1 MKILLIADETPD
13 ALLDVQCVIQRLIR
27 KHRECRISLMAPAH
41 LHSLARR
48 LVGLDDLLTL
58 PNADAA
64 GKLFWIAGRQLEE
77 WQKTFEPFD
86 QALVFTSR
94 WKPSLVPWM
103 AGIERRSGSLGRLR
117 FLLINDARWMPSGKF
132 PTRRSRYLA
141 LADDHGEMCADS
153 YEPQLFADAGNAQAL
168 IKEHYLDQE
177 RPAMVF
183 CPGGDL
189 AMGQRWPAE
198 RWTKL
203 AEQLID
209 QGWQI
214 WLIAPKT
221 EQAFCEQICAGLDHE
236 RQMEVSNLCGR
247 LAWDDKLDLLA
258 KSRAVLA
265 QETLYSQLCL
275 ALNHPLVML
284 QGAGQ
289 LEAFM
294 PSDADQ
300 LHQTSPQGAYQ
311 SASQTDKDAGVSR
324 VVSSDRTCQPCNDLV
339 CRQHKNKAT
348 DPCIHDLSVERVR
361 SALLSMVPMQAT
373 D

>member
-13 ALLDVQCVIQRLIR
+13 ALLDIQCVIQRLTR
-27 KHRECRISLMAPAH
+27 KYRECRICLMAPVH
-41 LHSLARR
+41 LHSLAQR
-48 LVGLDDLLTL
+48 LVGLDDLFTL

-103 AGIERRSGSLGRLR
+103 AGIERRSGTLGRLR
-117 FLLINDARWMPSGKF
+117 FMLINDARWMPARQF

-141 LADDHGEMCADS
+141 LADDHGEMCRDS
-153 YEPQLFADAGNAQAL
+153 YEPKLFADADNAQAL

-198 RWTKL
+198 RWSKL

-214 WLIAPKT
+214 WLIAPRS
-221 EQAFCEQICAGLDHE
+221 EQAFCEQICVGLDHE

-247 LAWDDKLDLLA
+247 LAWDDTLDLLA
-258 KSRAVLA
+258 QGRAVLT
-265 QETLYSQLCL
+265 QETFYSQLGR
-275 ALNHPLVML
+275 ALGQPLVLL
-284 QGAGQ
+284 QGTGQ
-289 LEAFM
+289 LQAFA
-294 PSDADQ
+294 PTDTGQ
-300 LHQTSPQGAYQ
+300 LRQSSPQSSFPSHRQESLVTSVG
-311 SASQTDKDAGVSR
+311 
-324 VVSSDRTCQPCNDLV
+324 SSDQISPSCNDLI

-361 SALLSMVPMQAT
+361 SALLSMVPIQAV

>member
-48 LVGLDDLLTL
+48 LTGLDDLLTL

-77 WQKTFEPFD
+77 WQKEFEAFD

-103 AGIERRSGSLGRLR
+103 AGIKRRSSTLGRLR
-117 FLLINDARWMPSGKF
+117 FILINDARWMPSGKF

-141 LADDHGEMCADS
+141 LADDHGEMCGDG
-153 YEPQLFADAGNAQAL
+153 YEPQLFADADNAQAL
-168 IKEHYLDQE
+168 IKEHYLNQE

-258 KSRAVLA
+258 QSRAVLA
-265 QETLYSQLCL
+265 QETLYSQLCR

-284 QGAGQ
+284 QGVGQ
-289 LEAFM
+289 LQAFM
-294 PSDADQ
+294 PMDEDQ
-300 LHQTSPQGAYQ
+300 LLQSSPQSAYQ
-311 SASQTDKDAGVSR
+311 SNAGEAETSSAANSSR
-324 VVSSDRTCQPCNDLV
+324 SSQPCDDLV
-339 CRQHKNKAT
+339 CRQHKNRAT

-361 SALLSMVPMQAT
+361 SALLSMVPMQAV

>member
-58 PNADAA
+58 PDTKAA

-77 WQKTFEPFD
+77 WQKAFEPFD

-103 AGIERRSGSLGRLR
+103 AGIDRRSGTLGRFR
-117 FLLINDARWMPSGKF
+117 FMLINDARWMPVGKF

-141 LADDHGEMCADS
+141 LADDHGEMSD
-153 YEPQLFADAGNAQAL
+153 EPLEPELFSDRDNAWAL
-168 IKEHYLDQE
+168 SKEHHLDPE

-189 AMGQRWPAE
+189 RSGQRWPIE

-209 QGWQI
+209 QGWQV
-214 WLIAPKT
+214 WLIAPRT
-221 EQAFCEQICAGLDHE
+221 ERAFCEQICAGLDHE
-236 RQMEVSNLCGR
+236 RQMDVSNLSGR

-258 KSRAVLA
+258 QSRAVLA
-265 QETLYSQLCL
+265 QETLYSQLCR

-284 QGAGQ
+284 RGSGELDVVIPEDHDLQGNQ
-289 LEAFM
+289 
-294 PSDADQ
+294 S
-300 LHQTSPQGAYQ
+300 TPQRAQ
-311 SASQTDKDAGVSR
+311 VKT
-324 VVSSDRTCQPCNDLV
+324 VSSDRTCQPCHDLV

-361 SALLSMVPMQAT
+361 SALLSMVPMQAV